1 VLQQLVSETTTSAVV
16 MYIEFSGAAT
26 LRRDNTIIA
35 TSAAGVISSG
45 TNFTD
50 TNFVNNVNEATDL
63 AAGTS
68 YQYTLTDASTT
79 GTETMCTRALPP
91 SQILATALGQDSA
104 RVFITANP
112 GNPGPIGSY
121 EIINLNGSFAQN
133 TTTAETIVT
142 NMDPPFS
149 THEFQV
155 TQLFECQS
163 TTPVF
168 INSETTTSNVIRLA
182 PEYPVIVSAAAAAQS
197 GDITLDFNLTN
208 LASDLRYN
216 LYRDN
221 TLIKT
226 FLFSEYENFT
236 IVTSGDYTDSG
247 LARGN
252 EFAYKLEADDQISGL
267 KVITNETKACTYP
280 AAVTTA
286 SYENKADQI
295 VAVSWDDPGGS
306 YDAFSITVGSSPA
319 FNTTSNPV
327 DIG

>member
-1 VLQQLVSETTTSAVV
+1 
-16 MYIEFSGAAT
+16 
-26 LRRDNTIIA
+26 
-35 TSAAGVISSG
+35 
-45 TNFTD
+45 
-50 TNFVNNVNEATDL
+50 
-63 AAGTS
+63 
-68 YQYTLTDASTT
+68 
-79 GTETMCTRALPP
+79 
-91 SQILATALGQDSA
+91 
-104 RVFITANP
+104 
-112 GNPGPIGSY
+112 
-121 EIINLNGSFAQN
+121 
-133 TTTAETIVT
+133 
-142 NMDPPFS
+142 MDPPFS

-247 LARGN
+247 KLLLMRFILSPPIFIRKSLWHYATFYSKFLNAMTISTLDWGA
-252 EFAYKLEADDQISGL
+252 ESLSALKKPTLKLFAQI
-267 KVITNETKACTYP
+267 
-280 AAVTTA
+280 
-286 SYENKADQI
+286 
-295 VAVSWDDPGGS
+295 
-306 YDAFSITVGSSPA
+306 
-319 FNTTSNPV
+319 
-327 DIG
+327 